1 MDDYSISTLLI
12 ILGALLLLSAFFSG
26 SETALMALNR
36 YRLRHLAN
44 KGHRGA
50 SLAQNLLEKPDRL
63 IGLILL
69 GNNVVNLIAS
79 PLAAYIGYRLYG
91 EAGVFSATLLFIIAV
106 LIFAEVTPKTLAAL
120 HAEKFAFLAAYIYTP
135 LQYLAYPVVLTIN
148 AIANSLLKLLGV
160 SLEKQLLSSLSPEE
174 LRTVVKEAGS
184 LIPRKHQNML
194 ISILDLESITV
205 EDIMIPRH
213 EVIGVDLDDGWEQIR
228 SQIVNAPFTRMPVYE
243 ENLDNTVG
251 FIHLRK
257 IFPRIVEDEISLD
270 ELKQEFRAPY
280 FIPEGTSLNRQ
291 LLNFQREKRRI
302 GLVVDE
308 YGDIQ
313 GLVTLEDLLEEIVGE
328 FTNDPATFN
337 IDIHPQ
343 QDGSYVIDGSAP
355 VREVNKALQWALRDN
370 GPKTINGLVLEHLET
385 IPEAGATV
393 LIDGHP
399 IEIVRMLNNS
409 IRTVRIKPRVKPA
422 NSRLPGN

>member
-1 MDDYSISTLLI
+1 MDDYSISTLFI
-12 ILGALLLLSAFFSG
+12 ILGVLLFLSAFFSG

-50 SLAQNLLEKPDRL
+50 RLAQNLLEKPDRL

-69 GNNVVNLIAS
+69 GNNIVNLLAS
-79 PLAAYIGYRLYG
+79 PLAAYVGYRLYG
-91 EAGVFSATLLFIIAV
+91 DVGVFSATILFIISV

-120 HAEKFAFLAAYIYTP
+120 HPEKFAFPASYIYTP
-135 LQYLAYPVVLTIN
+135 LQYVTYPIVLLIN
-148 AIANSLLKLLGV
+148 GIANNILKLFGV
-160 SLEKQLLSSLSPEE
+160 SLEDTGLGSLSRDE
-174 LRTVVKEAGS
+174 LRTVVQEAGG

-194 ISILDLESITV
+194 IGILDLESITV
-205 EDIMIPRH
+205 EDIMIPRN
-213 EVIGVDLDDGWEQIR
+213 EVLGVDIDTDWEDIRTQI
-228 SQIVNAPFTRMPVYE
+228 SNAPFTRMPIYH
-243 ENLDNTVG
+243 ENLDNIVG
-251 FIHLRK
+251 FLHLRK
-257 IFPRIVEDEISLD
+257 IFSRIVENEISLE
-270 ELKQEFRAPY
+270 ELKQNVREPY

-328 FTNDPATFN
+328 FTNDPATLTT
-337 IDIHPQ
+337 DIHPQ
-343 QDGSYVIDGSAP
+343 EDGSYVIDGSTH
-355 VREVNKALQWALRDN
+355 VRDVNKALQWQLHDD
-370 GPKTINGLVLEHLET
+370 GPRTINGLVLEHLET
-385 IPEAGATV
+385 IPETGTSV

-409 IRTVRIKPRVKPA
+409 VRTVRIQPKVMPDTE
-422 NSRLPGN
+422 

>member
-1 MDDYSISTLLI
+1 MDEYSISTLFI
-12 ILGALLLLSAFFSG
+12 ILGVLLLLSAFFSG

-50 SLAQNLLEKPDRL
+50 LMAQNLLEKPDRL

-79 PLAAYIGYRLYG
+79 PLAAYLGYRLYG
-91 EAGVFSATLLFIIAV
+91 ELGVAPATMLFIAAV

-120 HAEKFAFLAAYIYTP
+120 HSEKFAFPAVYVFTP
-135 LQYLAYPVVLTIN
+135 LQYVAYPFVVLIN
-148 AIANSLLKLLGV
+148 AISNTILRTFGV
-160 SLEKQLLSSLSPEE
+160 SLERDSLGSLSQEE
-174 LRTVVKEAGS
+174 LRTVVKEAGG

-194 ISILDLESITV
+194 IGILELESVTV
-205 EDIMIPRH
+205 EDIMIPRN
-213 EVIGVDLDDGWEQIR
+213 EVQGIDLDNDWDNVRAQIL
-228 SQIVNAPFTRMPVYE
+228 NTAFTRMPAYH
-243 ENLDNTVG
+243 ENLDNVVG

-257 IFPRIVEDEISLD
+257 ILPQIIEDEISLN
-270 ELKQEFRAPY
+270 ELKQELREPY

-291 LLNFQREKRRI
+291 LLNFQRERRRI

-328 FTNDPATFN
+328 FTNDPATLH

-343 QDGSYVIDGSAP
+343 KDGSYVVDGSTH
-355 VREVNKALQWALRDN
+355 VRDVNKALQWNLHDD
-370 GPKTINGLVLEHLET
+370 GPRTINGLVLEQLET
-385 IPEAGATV
+385 IPEAGTTV
-393 LIDGHP
+393 LIDGYP
-399 IEIVRMLNNS
+399 IEIIRILNNS
-409 IRTVRIKPRVKPA
+409 VRTVRIKPRVE
-422 NSRLPGN
+422 STV

>member
-1 MDDYSISTLLI
+1 MDDYSISTLFI
-12 ILGALLLLSAFFSG
+12 ILGVLLFLSAFFSG
-26 SETALMALNR
+26 SETALMTLNR

-50 SLAQNLLEKPDRL
+50 HLAQNLLEKPDRL

-69 GNNVVNLIAS
+69 GNNIVNLLAS

-91 EAGVFSATLLFIIAV
+91 DVGVFPATMLFIVAV

-120 HAEKFAFLAAYIYTP
+120 HSEKFAFPAAYVYTP
-135 LQYLAYPVVLTIN
+135 LQYVTYPIVLLIN
-148 AIANSLLKLLGV
+148 AIANTLLRSFGV
-160 SLEKQLLSSLSPEE
+160 SLDKQGLNSLSSDE
-174 LRTVVKEAGS
+174 LRTVVQEAGG

-194 ISILDLESITV
+194 LGILDLESIIV
-205 EDIMIPRH
+205 EDIMIPRN
-213 EVIGVDLDDGWEQIR
+213 EVLGVDIDTDWDEIR
-228 SQIVNAPFTRMPVYE
+228 SQIVNAPFTRMPVYH
-243 ENLDNTVG
+243 ENLDNIIG

-257 IFPRIVEDEISLD
+257 IFSRIVEDEISLD
-270 ELKQEFRAPY
+270 ELKQDLREPY
-280 FIPEGTSLNRQ
+280 FIPEGTSLNKQ

-328 FTNDPATFN
+328 FTNDPATLN

-343 QDGSYVIDGSAP
+343 DDGSYVIDGSTH
-355 VREVNKALQWALRDN
+355 VRDINKALNWKLHDN
-370 GPKTINGLVLEHLET
+370 GPRTINGLVLEHLET
-385 IPEAGATV
+385 IPETGTSV

-409 IRTVRIKPRVKPA
+409 ISTVRIKPQIKPS
-422 NSRLPGN
+422 NS

>member
-1 MDDYSISTLLI
+1 MDEYSISTLFI
-12 ILGALLLLSAFFSG
+12 ILGVLLFLSAFFSG

-50 SLAQNLLEKPDRL
+50 RLAQNLLEKPDRL

-69 GNNVVNLIAS
+69 GNNIVNLVAS

-91 EAGVFSATLLFIIAV
+91 DVGVFAATVMFIVAV

-120 HAEKFAFLAAYIYTP
+120 HPEKFAFPASFIYTP
-135 LQYLAYPVVLTIN
+135 LQYVTYPVVLLIN
-148 AIANSLLKLLGV
+148 AIANGLLKLVGV
-160 SLEKQLLSSLSPEE
+160 NVKNQGLSSLSRDE
-174 LRTVVKEAGS
+174 LRTVVKEAGG
-184 LIPRKHQNML
+184 LIPSAHQDML
-194 ISILDLESITV
+194 IGILDLESITV
-205 EDIMIPRH
+205 EDIMIPRN
-213 EVIGVDLDDGWEQIR
+213 EVMGVDLDKDWESIR
-228 SQIVNAPFTRMPVYE
+228 SQIVNAAFTRMPVYQ
-243 ENLDNTVG
+243 ENLDNIVG

-257 IFPRIVEDEISLD
+257 IFRRIVEDKITLD
-270 ELKQEFRAPY
+270 ELKEDLREPY
-280 FIPEGTSLNRQ
+280 FIPEGTSLNQQ
-291 LLNFQREKRRI
+291 LINFQREKRRI

-328 FTNDPATFN
+328 FTNDPATLM

-343 QDGSYVIDGSAP
+343 DDGSYVIDGSTH
-355 VREVNKALQWALRDN
+355 VRDVNKALQWNLHAD
-370 GPKTINGLVLEHLET
+370 GPRTINGLVLEHLET
-385 IPEAGATV
+385 IPETGTSV

-409 IRTVRIKPRVKPA
+409 IRTVRIQPA
-422 NSRLPGN
+422 VDTFKETVNA